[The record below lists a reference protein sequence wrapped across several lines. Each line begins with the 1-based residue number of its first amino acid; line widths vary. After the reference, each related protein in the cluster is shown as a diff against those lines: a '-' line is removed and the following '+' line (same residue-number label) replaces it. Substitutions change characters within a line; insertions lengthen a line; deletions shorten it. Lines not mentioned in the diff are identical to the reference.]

1 MKSLQTRLD
10 AFQRSRAGLFVK
22 KLLDDQAPNLASLLA
37 WGTLSA
43 LLPLILGVLS
53 VAGLLLR
60 DPQRVDQV
68 YNTLLL
74 LVPPQAA
81 GPVGS
86 ALEGVRTYRPGHFG
100 AWLIGIARNQ
110 VALFYRRRKQTVLL
124 DESVP
129 DRRPQAAVE
138 QLVGQRLQLEKVAAA
153 LRAIAPDRAEA
164 LSLRVLG
171 ELPTAEVARLMDRS
185 EPAVRMLIHRA
196 IADLRGR
203 LAEPEEH
210 VR

>member
-1 MKSLQTRLD
+1 MLDTAAHRAAYPGAAERLADDDEALALQ
-10 AFQRSRAGLFVK
+10 AYASRAAFAELYRRHADRVYRFC
-22 KLLDDQAPNLASLLA
+22 
-37 WGTLSA
+37 
-43 LLPLILGVLS
+43 LGRTGS
-53 VAGLLLR
+53 VYDAQELTSDTFL
-60 DPQRVDQV
+60 
-68 YNTLLL
+68 
-74 LVPPQAA
+74 
-81 GPVGS
+81 S

-100 AWLIGIARNQ
+100 AWLIGIARNK

-138 QLVGQRLQLEKVAAA
+138 QLVGQGLQLEKVAAA